1 MKEKDDLTYQ
11 NLWYAMKAGLSG
23 KLIPV
28 NAYVKKKISNQYS
41 NLPPYNTR
49 KEQSTLHLKQARK
62 KNKNVSM
69 EINKVENRKIQ
80 KNQ

>member
-1 MKEKDDLTYQ
+1 ML
-11 NLWYAMKAGLSG
+11 
-23 KLIPV
+23 
-28 NAYVKKKISNQYS
+28 KKISNQYS